1 MNTFYLALCA
11 VASYL
16 LGSIPTAIWY
26 GEAYFGIDIRQHGSG
41 NAGATNTLRVLG
53 KKAGSVVIL
62 IDIMKGWV
70 ATSLASGLYF
80 LHVIDVNELVIY
92 KLAFG
97 VLAVLGHVFPFWAKF
112 KGGKGVATLLG
123 MAFAVHSEAAF
134 ICLGVFLLI
143 FLITHFVS
151 LGSMLAA
158 VSFPVMMLMKVFGT
172 EHLGTII
179 FGITMSL
186 LVIITHRKNIK
197 RLLTGTETKIFLFKT
212 KKTSEV

>member
-1 MNTFYLALCA
+1 MNNFYIGLCSLAA
-11 VASYL
+11 YL

-53 KKAGSVVIL
+53 KKAGTTVIL
-62 IDIMKGWV
+62 IDVLKGWV
-70 ATSLASGLYF
+70 ATSLASGLF
-80 LHVIDVNELVIY
+80 ILQVIDANELVIW
-92 KLAFG
+92 KLTFG
-97 VLAVLGHVFPFWAKF
+97 IFAVLGHVFPFWAKF

-123 MAFAVHSEAAF
+123 MTFAVHSEAAL

-143 FLITHFVS
+143 FFITHFVS

-158 VSFPVMMLMKVFGT
+158 ISFPVMMLMKVFGQ

-179 FGITMSL
+179 FGLTMSV
-186 LVIITHRKNIK
+186 LVIVTHRKNIK
-197 RLLTGTETKIFLFKT
+197 RLLSGTETKIFLFKS
-212 KKTSEV
+212 KKALAE